1 LKEPPQPLLKVRTP
15 QHSSTHITM
24 DKRRRGSFACA
35 FSFQVFAMTS
45 ASTPLEQKLIER
57 IGREGPITFRD
68 FMQAAL
74 YDPEFGYYNTER
86 GKIGP
91 EGDYFTSSNVHPAFG
106 AVLSRSFAG
115 MWGDS
120 SEAMT
125 IIEFGAG
132 TGQLAFDVLAAMR
145 DEHPRLFDGLTYFIV
160 ETSPAMRDR
169 QREKVSVFADRI
181 RWTELEELERAP
193 VRGIVF
199 SNEFVDALPVH
210 RVRYRAGSLEE
221 SYVTSPIRSEEPG
234 TLAEVW
240 SKPSTDRLDEY
251 VERMKVK
258 LREDQIV
265 EINLDAVDWLS
276 RMTRALASGFLM
288 TIDYGD
294 LCDSLW
300 TPDRLRGTLRSF
312 HNHRL
317 IDSPLSSLG
326 EQDITASVNFTALIE
341 YGSEFGFEPVSF
353 ERQTAFLMRMG
364 LIERIAASYRPD
376 ETLNDLKQR
385 LAVKNLF
392 VPGGSSDSFRVLIQG
407 KQKLKAS

>member
-1 LKEPPQPLLKVRTP
+1 
-15 QHSSTHITM
+15 
-24 DKRRRGSFACA
+24 
-35 FSFQVFAMTS
+35 MTS
-45 ASTPLEQKLIER
+45 ASTRLEQKLIER
-57 IGREGPITFRD
+57 IRAEGPITFRD

-74 YDPEFGYYNTER
+74 YDSERGYYNTER

-106 AVLSRSFAG
+106 AVLARAFTEI
-115 MWGDS
+115 WGDA

-145 DEHPRLFDGLTYFIV
+145 DEHPRLFDGLTYLIV

-169 QREKVSVFADRI
+169 QREMVSAFADRL
-181 RWTELEELERAP
+181 RWTEVEELERDP
-193 VRGIVF
+193 VKGIAF

-210 RVRYRAGSLEE
+210 CVRFRSGSLEE
-221 SYVTSPIRSEEPG
+221 SYVTSPDRSDERG
-234 TLAEVW
+234 SLSLSW
-240 SKPSTDRLDEY
+240 SKPSTDRLAQY
-251 VERMKVK
+251 VDRMRID
-258 LREDQIV
+258 LRENQIV

-276 RMTRALASGFLM
+276 RMTRALESGFLM

-294 LCDSLW
+294 LCQALW

-317 IDSPLSSLG
+317 IDSPLSRVG

-341 YGSEFGFEPVSF
+341 YGREFGFERVSF
-353 ERQTAFLMRMG
+353 ERQTAFLIRMG
-364 LIERIAASYRPD
+364 LIERIAANHRPD
-376 ETLNDLKQR
+376 ETLDDMRER

-392 VPGGSSDSFRVLIQG
+392 VPGGISDSFRVLIQRRLG
-407 KQKLKAS
+407 SQEFKS